1 MATAQKKNTASGRSR
16 SDSHTD
22 TRKRAPSKSSSAKKP
37 TGARP
42 FRREIGAVVCLFL
55 AFFAA
60 LGYFKTDAWFIH
72 IFGTGLKGLF
82 GYGFW
87 FVPPLLLLCCY
98 ILAFHRGR
106 PVRLRMWCTLL
117 LPLMMGAILHLF
129 LSKGA
134 YPWAVEM
141 VPQLWKSGIA
151 LESGGVL
158 SGLLAISF
166 IQIFSKV
173 GTAVV
178 FIVGSLFMLL
188 FAFNRTIVQIVDKI
202 RSRPH
207 PAYEP
212 EPAPER
218 ETVSKRNT
226 AAAVPDAPAS
236 VKQSPLPR
244 NSIDIPVEEGPL
256 VGVTPEN
263 PLNPKTK
270 KSHFFDRNRAVP
282 TPAEVLTGAASHPP
296 VPETDDIADGDF
308 GTPAVSVPT
317 PPVTP
322 AIPKVSPE
330 EAARA
335 AAEVAAEIASTVE
348 QIAPTAYQYPPVS
361 LLIDEEQPV
370 GSAALGELKLN
381 QERLT
386 ETIRSFGIDAKI
398 SGVVRGPSVTR
409 YELELDQ
416 G

>member
-1 MATAQKKNTASGRSR
+1 
-16 SDSHTD
+16 
-22 TRKRAPSKSSSAKKP
+22 
-37 TGARP
+37 
-42 FRREIGAVVCLFL
+42 
-55 AFFAA
+55 
-60 LGYFKTDAWFIH
+60 
-72 IFGTGLKGLF
+72 
-82 GYGFW
+82 
-87 FVPPLLLLCCY
+87 

-218 ETVSKRNT
+218 ETVSKRN
-226 AAAVPDAPAS
+226 AAEAVPDVSAT
-236 VKQSPLPR
+236 VKQSTLPR
-244 NSIDIPVEEGPL
+244 NNIDIPVEEGPL

-296 VPETDDIADGDF
+296 VPEADDIADGDF
-308 GTPAVSVPT
+308 GTPAVS
-317 PPVTP
+317 
-322 AIPKVSPE
+322 
-330 EAARA
+330 
-335 AAEVAAEIASTVE
+335 
-348 QIAPTAYQYPPVS
+348 
-361 LLIDEEQPV
+361 
-370 GSAALGELKLN
+370 
-381 QERLT
+381 
-386 ETIRSFGIDAKI
+386 
-398 SGVVRGPSVTR
+398 
-409 YELELDQ
+409 
-416 G
+416 